1 MDFSLKLRHFLE
13 LIKFPIRLIFDLYGG
28 EVIKRNYC
36 CLVRLTLIALN
47 FCTSFLMKF
56 DYEINVINRERA
68 GDAIR
73 TRDINLGKV
82 ALYP

>member
-36 CLVRLTLIALN
+36 CLVCLTIN
-47 FCTSFLMKF
+47 IIKFLH
-56 DYEINVINRERA
+56 
-68 GDAIR
+68 
-73 TRDINLGKV
+73 
-82 ALYP
+82 